1 MSELKSTFF
10 DEVKKTLKRANLDI
24 FSILFIVD
32 ILGYF
37 FVGQRRTISSKNNFV
52 QITLSIFDQLFNKKM
67 FLLISIVGIII
78 LAVIWIIVGTEI
90 NLPSQTFV
98 SGKIIGYSCSAALRN
113 LLYLLYHYVYSL
125 NILYISMLIWFDSR
139 NNLNK
144 LSDIEYIL
152 VAVDIL
158 ILVFKLIR
166 STFQYNYRIDFKD
179 EIDNEYF
186 DASYFVLAT
195 KEVDYSTDIM
205 ILKDRIMKNHAFY
218 VVKKQKT
225 YNTNGLPG
233 KPFYTILNS
242 SLGCEDIKYSYEY
255 WVKTLQQTTPSK
267 NS

>member
-1 MSELKSTFF
+1 
-10 DEVKKTLKRANLDI
+10 
-24 FSILFIVD
+24 
-32 ILGYF
+32 
-37 FVGQRRTISSKNNFV
+37 
-52 QITLSIFDQLFNKKM
+52 
-67 FLLISIVGIII
+67 
-78 LAVIWIIVGTEI
+78 
-90 NLPSQTFV
+90 
-98 SGKIIGYSCSAALRN
+98 
-113 LLYLLYHYVYSL
+113 
-125 NILYISMLIWFDSR
+125 MLIWFDSR

-144 LSDIEYIL
+144 LSNIEYIL

-242 SLGCEDIKYSYEY
+242 SLGFEDIKYSYEY

>member
-1 MSELKSTFF
+1 
-10 DEVKKTLKRANLDI
+10 
-24 FSILFIVD
+24 
-32 ILGYF
+32 
-37 FVGQRRTISSKNNFV
+37 
-52 QITLSIFDQLFNKKM
+52 
-67 FLLISIVGIII
+67 
-78 LAVIWIIVGTEI
+78 
-90 NLPSQTFV
+90 
-98 SGKIIGYSCSAALRN
+98 
-113 LLYLLYHYVYSL
+113 
-125 NILYISMLIWFDSR
+125 MLIWFDSR

-144 LSDIEYIL
+144 LSNIEYIL

-195 KEVDYSTDIM
+195 KEVNYSTDIM

-242 SLGCEDIKYSYEY
+242 SLGFEDIKYS
-255 WVKTLQQTTPSK
+255 L
-267 NS
+267 